1 MNPPTPQNAPNS
13 PTPAP
18 RVVVRRT
25 TLRDTII
32 AGVLAALILG
42 FIVYGV
48 RHMAQPVQGN
58 KLTGVIVEKQFTPLK
73 EQMVEFSGRALKGT
87 KESEGEHVL
96 KVRVDSEAG
105 RVFEVPVEKSLYD
118 FKKVGDSLTFMRPP
132 SEQR

>member
-1 MNPPTPQNAPNS
+1 MNPDQLAPK
-13 PTPAP
+13 
-18 RVVVRRT
+18 VVIRST
-25 TLRDTII
+25 TLRDSLI
-32 AGVLAALILG
+32 AGVLALLVLG
-42 FIVYGV
+42 FIGYGI

-73 EQMVEFSGRALKGT
+73 EQMVEFSGRAIKGV

-96 KVRVDSEAG
+96 KVRVDSEKG
-105 RVFEVPVEKSLYD
+105 RIFEVPVEKSLYD